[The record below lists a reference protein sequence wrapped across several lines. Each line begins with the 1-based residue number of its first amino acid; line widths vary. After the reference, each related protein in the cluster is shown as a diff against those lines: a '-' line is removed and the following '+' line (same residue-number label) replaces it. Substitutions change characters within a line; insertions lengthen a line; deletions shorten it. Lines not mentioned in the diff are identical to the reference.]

1 MMFGIMKL
9 LFVYPCTGF
18 GGRVWGTRGLE
29 GVRDEAT
36 RVGHKDS
43 DSQILTGSAASQAQP
58 ISNSRSTCGITQVRK
73 AGKNCAAATA
83 AQGEGENMQEEQ
95 L

>member
-1 MMFGIMKL
+1 MMLGIMKL
-9 LFVYPCTGF
+9 LFFYPCTGF
-18 GGRVWGTRGLE
+18 GGKVWGTRWLE
-29 GVRDEAT
+29 GVGDEAT
-36 RVGHKDS
+36 RVAHKDS
-43 DSQILTGSAASQAQP
+43 DSQILTGSAASQGPAHY
-58 ISNSRSTCGITQVRK
+58 GITQVRK